1 MDVMA
6 QMFLLA
12 SSVCVSVALGRL
24 AMENVFR
31 MMVKARIT
39 QHDR

>member
-1 MDVMA
+1 MTVMGE
-6 QMFLLA
+6 MILLA

-31 MMVKARIT
+31 VMVKARVRSD
-39 QHDR
+39 HR